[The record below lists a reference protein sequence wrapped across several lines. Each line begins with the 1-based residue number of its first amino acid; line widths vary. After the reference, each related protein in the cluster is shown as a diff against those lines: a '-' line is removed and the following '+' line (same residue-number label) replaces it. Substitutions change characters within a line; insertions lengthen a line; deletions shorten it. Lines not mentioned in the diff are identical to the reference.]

1 MLSAT
6 AQNSTSPIEDPSSE
20 PDSGLPP
27 EVLGTVPIWVLAGFR
42 LERIGWRRQD
52 SGWSVGVYRL
62 EEAEPDLENI
72 ELQ

>member
-1 MLSAT
+1 MSPAT
-6 AQNSTSPIEDPSSE
+6 AQTSSSSNEDSVSSSE
-20 PDSGLPP
+20 DSLPP

-42 LERIGWRRQD
+42 LKRIGWRRQD

>member
-1 MLSAT
+1 VLPESAQT
-6 AQNSTSPIEDPSSE
+6 PTSTIEDPSSAT
-20 PDSGLPP
+20 DGSLPP

-62 EEAEPDLENI
+62 EEAEPDLEDI

>member
-1 MLSAT
+1 MLSVS
-6 AQNSTSPIEDPSSE
+6 AQNSTSSIEDPSSDA
-20 PDSGLPP
+20 DSMLPP

>member
-6 AQNSTSPIEDPSSE
+6 AQNSDSSTDDPSSAT
-20 PDSGLPP
+20 DSTLPP

-62 EEAEPDLENI
+62 EEAEPDLEDL

>member
-1 MLSAT
+1 M
-6 AQNSTSPIEDPSSE
+6 
-20 PDSGLPP
+20 LPP